1 VSTKHQAALPQ
12 TRQGDSV
19 VTALP
24 MALPTR
30 SSLTLFVDNSVL
42 QPFLVFIVRRIAAR
56 YIEGESLAARD
67 TVLRIRFSFLP
78 MASCA

>member
-1 VSTKHQAALPQ
+1 
-12 TRQGDSV
+12 V
-19 VTALP
+19 VIAPP

-30 SSLTLFVDNSVL
+30 SSLALFVDKGVL

-56 YIEGESLAARD
+56 HIEGESLAARD

-78 MASCA
+78 MASYG